1 MHTYFRN
8 RGTIITAGILM
19 KNVDKEDEICARDQG
34 DHFVFLLQ
42 YEDAEKFRMRIM
54 EIKGEVEEWILKET
68 DNRMLLQ
75 MGIYYLPKE
84 SKDLRLAISYANQ
97 ALDYAGRMTAVESS
111 EVESENALLI
121 SAKGFFLSE
130 IRNYDLID
138 KYVYGGKP
146 GISILQS
153 DMSGDHIELVAKYK
167 IKFPI
172 NFFNIGIISLEQHGY
187 HRKWTGKHLTSSEDE
202 YVYYTDTGEV
212 YHLTSTCNYLDLSIH
227 TANYSQI
234 ETLRNRSNHRYSA
247 CSCAVANISA
257 NSTVYIT
264 DYGIRYHSNLHCS
277 GLKRTIHM
285 VRRSEVGNRRLCSK
299 CARAAN
305 Q

>member
-1 MHTYFRN
+1 MVSLCKKKPTNYYFN
-8 RGTIITAGILM
+8 
-19 KNVDKEDEICARDQG
+19 KP
-34 DHFVFLLQ
+34 
-42 YEDAEKFRMRIM
+42 
-54 EIKGEVEEWILKET
+54 
-68 DNRMLLQ
+68 
-75 MGIYYLPKE
+75 LPKGVAKNRIGLLNE
-84 SKDLRLAISYANQ
+84 HKEMPSCTHLKASYSVEAAVIVPLVVGFWMCIMLFFRILQIQTEVTQ

-187 HRKWTGKHLTSSEDE
+187 HRKWTGKQLTSSEDE

-212 YHLTSTCNYLDLSIH
+212 YHLTSTCNYLDLSTILGLLI
-227 TANYSQI
+227 SIQLPI
-234 ETLRNRSNHRYSA
+234 LRS
-247 CSCAVANISA
+247 
-257 NSTVYIT
+257 
-264 DYGIRYHSNLHCS
+264 HSS
-277 GLKRTIHM
+277 GSIL
-285 VRRSEVGNRRLCSK
+285 L
-299 CARAAN
+299 
-305 Q
+305 QPPPW

>member
-1 MHTYFRN
+1 MMVSLCKKKPTNYYFN
-8 RGTIITAGILM
+8 
-19 KNVDKEDEICARDQG
+19 KP
-34 DHFVFLLQ
+34 
-42 YEDAEKFRMRIM
+42 
-54 EIKGEVEEWILKET
+54 
-68 DNRMLLQ
+68 
-75 MGIYYLPKE
+75 LPKGVAKNRIGLLNE
-84 SKDLRLAISYANQ
+84 HKEMPSCTHLKASYSVEAAVIVPLVVGFWMCIMLFFRILQIQTEVTQ

-130 IRNYDLID
+130 IRNYDLIE

-187 HRKWTGKHLTSSEDE
+187 HRKWTGKQLTSSEDE

-234 ETLRNRSNHRYSA
+234 RALRNRSNHRYSA

>member
-1 MHTYFRN
+1 MVSLCKKKPTNYYFN
-8 RGTIITAGILM
+8 
-19 KNVDKEDEICARDQG
+19 KP
-34 DHFVFLLQ
+34 
-42 YEDAEKFRMRIM
+42 
-54 EIKGEVEEWILKET
+54 
-68 DNRMLLQ
+68 
-75 MGIYYLPKE
+75 LPKGVAKNRIGLLNE
-84 SKDLRLAISYANQ
+84 HKEMPSCTHLKASYSVEAAFIVPLVVGFWMCIMLFFRILQIQTEVTQ

-187 HRKWTGKHLTSSEDE
+187 HRKWTGKQLTSSEDE

-234 ETLRNRSNHRYSA
+234 GTLRNRSNHRYSA

>member
-1 MHTYFRN
+1 MMVSLCKKKPTN
-8 RGTIITAGILM
+8 
-19 KNVDKEDEICARDQG
+19 
-34 DHFVFLLQ
+34 
-42 YEDAEKFRMRIM
+42 
-54 EIKGEVEEWILKET
+54 
-68 DNRMLLQ
+68 
-75 MGIYYLPKE
+75 YYLNKPLPKGVAKNRIGLLNE
-84 SKDLRLAISYANQ
+84 HKEMPSCTHLKASYSVEAAVIVPLVVGFWMCFMLFFRILQIQTEVTQ

-111 EVESENALLI
+111 EVQSENALLI

-130 IRNYDLID
+130 IRNYDIIE
-138 KYVYGGKP
+138 KYVYGGKL
-146 GISILQS
+146 GISVLQS
-153 DMSGDHIELVAKYK
+153 DMSGDYIELVAKYK

-172 NFFNIGIISLEQHGY
+172 NFFDLGVISLEQHSF
-187 HRKWTGKHLTSSEDE
+187 HRKWTGKQLTTSEDE

-212 YHLTSTCNYLDLSIH
+212 YHLTTTCNYLDLSIH

-234 ETLRNRSNHRYSA
+234 GALRNRSNHRYSA

-257 NSTVYIT
+257 NSMVYIT

-285 VRRSEVGNRRLCSK
+285 VRRSEVGDRRLCSK

>member
-1 MHTYFRN
+1 MMVSLCKKKPTNYYFN
-8 RGTIITAGILM
+8 
-19 KNVDKEDEICARDQG
+19 KP
-34 DHFVFLLQ
+34 
-42 YEDAEKFRMRIM
+42 
-54 EIKGEVEEWILKET
+54 
-68 DNRMLLQ
+68 
-75 MGIYYLPKE
+75 LPKGVAKNRIGLLNE
-84 SKDLRLAISYANQ
+84 HKEMPSCTHLKASYSVEAAVIVPLVVGFWMCIMLFFRILQIQTEVTQ

-153 DMSGDHIELVAKYK
+153 DMSGDHIELVANYK

-187 HRKWTGKHLTSSEDE
+187 HRKWTGKQLTSSEDE

-234 ETLRNRSNHRYSA
+234 GTLRNRSNHRYSA

>member
-1 MHTYFRN
+1 MMVSLCKKKPTNYYFN
-8 RGTIITAGILM
+8 
-19 KNVDKEDEICARDQG
+19 KP
-34 DHFVFLLQ
+34 
-42 YEDAEKFRMRIM
+42 
-54 EIKGEVEEWILKET
+54 
-68 DNRMLLQ
+68 
-75 MGIYYLPKE
+75 LPKGVAKNRIGLLNE
-84 SKDLRLAISYANQ
+84 HKEMPSCTHLKASYSVEAAVIVPLVVGFWMCIMLFFRILQIQTEVTQ

-130 IRNYDLID
+130 IRNYDLIE

-187 HRKWTGKHLTSSEDE
+187 HRKWTGKQLTSSEDE

>member
-1 MHTYFRN
+1 MMVSLCKKKPTNYYFN
-8 RGTIITAGILM
+8 
-19 KNVDKEDEICARDQG
+19 KP
-34 DHFVFLLQ
+34 
-42 YEDAEKFRMRIM
+42 
-54 EIKGEVEEWILKET
+54 
-68 DNRMLLQ
+68 
-75 MGIYYLPKE
+75 LPKGVAKNRIGLLNKHKE
-84 SKDLRLAISYANQ
+84 MPSCTHLKASYSVEAAVIVPLVVGFWMCIMLFFRILQIQTEVTQ

-187 HRKWTGKHLTSSEDE
+187 HRKWTGKQLTSSEDE

-234 ETLRNRSNHRYSA
+234 GTLRNRSNHRYSA

>member
-1 MHTYFRN
+1 MMVSLCKKKPTNYYFN
-8 RGTIITAGILM
+8 
-19 KNVDKEDEICARDQG
+19 KP
-34 DHFVFLLQ
+34 
-42 YEDAEKFRMRIM
+42 
-54 EIKGEVEEWILKET
+54 
-68 DNRMLLQ
+68 
-75 MGIYYLPKE
+75 LPKGVAKNRIGLLNE
-84 SKDLRLAISYANQ
+84 HKEMPSCTHLKASYSVEAAVIVPLVVGFWMCIMLFFRILQIQTVVTQ

-187 HRKWTGKHLTSSEDE
+187 HRKWTGKQLTSTEDE

>member
-1 MHTYFRN
+1 MMVSLCKKKPTNYYFN
-8 RGTIITAGILM
+8 
-19 KNVDKEDEICARDQG
+19 KP
-34 DHFVFLLQ
+34 
-42 YEDAEKFRMRIM
+42 
-54 EIKGEVEEWILKET
+54 
-68 DNRMLLQ
+68 
-75 MGIYYLPKE
+75 LPKGVAKNRIGLLNE
-84 SKDLRLAISYANQ
+84 HKEMPSCTHLKASYSVEAAVIVPLVVGFWMCIMLFFRILQIQTEVTQ

-111 EVESENALLI
+111 EVESENALLL

-130 IRNYDLID
+130 IRNYDLIE
-138 KYVYGGKP
+138 KYVYGGKL
-146 GISILQS
+146 GISVLQS
-153 DMSGDHIELVAKYK
+153 DMSGEHIELVAKYK

-172 NFFNIGIISLEQHGY
+172 NFFNVGIISLEQHSF
-187 HRKWTGKHLTSSEDE
+187 HRKWTGKQITSSEDE

-234 ETLRNRSNHRYSA
+234 GTLRNRSNHRYSA